1 MNISKEEL
9 VVSIEEAREKLN
21 KSINGKENYE
31 LIYQHSIELDHLI
44 EQYIVAGF

>member
-21 KSINGKENYE
+21 KSIEEKENYE
-31 LIYQHSIELDHLI
+31 LIYKHSIELDHLI
-44 EQYIVAGF
+44 EQYIVSGF

>member
-21 KSINGKENYE
+21 KSIEEKDDYE
-31 LIYQHSIELDHLI
+31 LIYKHSIELDHLI
-44 EQYIVAGF
+44 EQYIVSGF